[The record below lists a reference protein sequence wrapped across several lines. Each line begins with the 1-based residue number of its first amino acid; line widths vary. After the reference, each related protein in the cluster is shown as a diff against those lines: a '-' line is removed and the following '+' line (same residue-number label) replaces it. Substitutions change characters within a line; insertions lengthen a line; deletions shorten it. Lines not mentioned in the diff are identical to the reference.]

1 MTTAEK
7 VSTSAP
13 GRRKD
18 TAGKTT
24 VADTVVATIAGIA
37 ARDVEGVHAMG
48 GGGARAV
55 GAVRDRV
62 SRSQDHTRGVKVEVG
77 EEQAALDL
85 DIVVVYGV
93 HIADA
98 AADIRSAV
106 TSAVE
111 RMTGLEVVEININV
125 RDVNVPGEDEDEE
138 EDEARV
144 R

>member
-7 VSTSAP
+7 VTTSVP

-93 HIADA
+93 HIADVA
-98 AADIRSAV
+98 SDIRSAV

-138 EDEARV
+138 DDARV

>member
-7 VSTSAP
+7 VTTSVP

-93 HIADA
+93 HIADV
-98 AADIRSAV
+98 AADIRSA
-106 TSAVE
+106 
-111 RMTGLEVVEININV
+111 
-125 RDVNVPGEDEDEE
+125 RDQRGRADDRPGGRRDQHQRPRCEC
-138 EDEARV
+138 AG
-144 R
+144 